1 MARELQWS
9 TSGRTAYGARDDTSG
24 GCEAFKDPRD
34 DIRYGH
40 GCRYGH
46 AASCQALI
54 PEARFGRHR
63 VRRVRLQRRPQAGR
77 DPRRGGSKDP
87 DVLAIPADRN
97 TQVFSSLLT
106 PTGSVGALISVH
118 DISTVPDEAA
128 SMLPCALSLWIAT
141 PLHQVLLLAGPATAL
156 QQLFNMKVLS
166 ALVTK

>member
-1 MARELQWS
+1 
-9 TSGRTAYGARDDTSG
+9 
-24 GCEAFKDPRD
+24 
-34 DIRYGH
+34 
-40 GCRYGH
+40 
-46 AASCQALI
+46 
-54 PEARFGRHR
+54 
-63 VRRVRLQRRPQAGR
+63 
-77 DPRRGGSKDP
+77 
-87 DVLAIPADRN
+87 
-97 TQVFSSLLT
+97 VFSSLLT